1 MHGITRGY
9 HEEWKAGILLLT
21 FPFFVDLD
29 GTIIGPW
36 SRYYSVYCDISQDM
50 GIQSLNFFKF
60 VEIRREG
67 IPTVQ
72 LLPGINEKEKSFFLE
87 QWYSFIELKE
97 YLVKDRLFPRARAAL
112 SHMEERGRLV
122 IITLRTHHANLLDQV
137 RDLSLGEYFDTI
149 LRQSP
154 VESPQKA
161 PLIRRYCYTLP
172 EFGYIIG
179 DSETDVLAGRGL
191 NIPTIS
197 VKSGIRSRDFLSG
210 FLPDYVI
217 SGIWD
222 IGKIVR

>member
-1 MHGITRGY
+1 M
-9 HEEWKAGILLLT
+9 K
-21 FPFFVDLD
+21 
-29 GTIIGPW
+29 
-36 SRYYSVYCDISQDM
+36 
-50 GIQSLNFFKF
+50 
-60 VEIRREG
+60 REG

-87 QWYSFIELKE
+87 QWYSFIESKE
-97 YLVKDRLFPRARAAL
+97 YLVKDRPFPGARAAL

-122 IITLRTHHANLLDQV
+122 LISLRTHRANLLDQV

-149 LRQSP
+149 LSQFP

-161 PLIRRYCYTLP
+161 PLIRRYSDTLP

-179 DSETDVLAGRGL
+179 DSETDVLAGREL

-197 VKSGIRSRDFLSG
+197 ITSGIRSRDFLSG
-210 FLPDYVI
+210 LIPDYPI